1 MGRLFALLTLL
12 MLLSFV
18 PSCSAKE
25 TQPVFF
31 SLLFPQLM
39 LEESLPQ
46 WLSGLL
52 GDAAGEAVAL

>member
-31 SLLFPQLM
+31 SLLFPQL
-39 LEESLPQ
+39 LPEESLPQ

-52 GDAAGEAVAL
+52 